1 MIPIGDSPKSRT
13 TPWVTYLVIALNV
26 AVFVWMLRLD
36 NALPASQTQAL
47 REFRDQ
53 TNAECY
59 GFETLPSDADRFICR
74 WSVQPKEFVD
84 NIRGRSDVP
93 RPDRP
98 FILISIITALFLHG
112 GWLHIV
118 GNLLFLWVFGDNV
131 EDRLGHFGYLLFYI
145 AAGIVASLVQIA
157 VNPDSVTPIIGAS
170 GAVAGVLG
178 AYLVLYPRATVRAII
193 PFFILIFIPL
203 PIPAWVMIGLWFLQ
217 NLVSGYASIAD
228 AASPDAGVAWFA
240 HIGGFVF
247 GAILV
252 WLFVREREHPIG
264 PLRDEPPR
272 R

>member
-13 TPWVTYLVIALNV
+13 TPWVTYMFILLNV
-26 AVFVWMLRLD
+26 AVFAGMLGLD
-36 NALPASQTQAL
+36 NSPPETRAAAQ

-59 GFETLPSDADRFICR
+59 GFETLPSAADRFVCR
-74 WSVQPKEFVD
+74 WATQPKEFVD
-84 NIRGRSDVP
+84 NFRGVSDVP

-98 FILISIITALFLHG
+98 LILISIVTAMFLHG
-112 GWLHIV
+112 GWLHIL

-157 VNPDSVTPIIGAS
+157 ADPQSVTPILGAS

-217 NLVSGYASIAD
+217 NLAAGYATIVSSAN
-228 AASPDAGVAWFA
+228 PDAGVAWFA
-240 HIGGFVF
+240 HIGGFLF
-247 GAILV
+247 GAVLV
-252 WLFVREREHPIG
+252 AFFVRWRGHQ
-264 PLRDEPPR
+264 LPPGGAKR
-272 R
+272 LPG